1 MISINPYIID
11 NCDDSIPTNGQ
22 GQSFNQKN
30 AVSESIIAIEQDLKL
45 RLKKTHICKRRQE
58 SNIIGIINTTKLEI
72 LNSTSAF
79 FEPKEMTKIKPN
91 ILFSKKFIFNSNEQ
105 SNTTFNLNP
114 SNPNKINN
122 YILEVI
128 PMDINAKFIPSLL
141 PKPTHQQ
148 RYLVSTTKLYMKNL
162 NFYCVLGFQ
171 YFEDCDNNDFVDLDL
186 HVAGD
191 WIINSQQSNET
202 LQAYLRD
209 NNISA
214 FAIKN
219 VALTCVFIDTNT
231 NSLSAEGCKS
241 FFSADLSQVSCRCN
255 HATVFTIVL
264 SVSVKTV
271 PYAVQV

>member
-1 MISINPYIID
+1 M
-11 NCDDSIPTNGQ
+11 
-22 GQSFNQKN
+22 
-30 AVSESIIAIEQDLKL
+30 
-45 RLKKTHICKRRQE
+45 
-58 SNIIGIINTTKLEI
+58 NT
-72 LNSTSAF
+72 TSAF
-79 FEPKEMTKIKPN
+79 FEPKKMTTIKPN
-91 ILFSKKFIFNSNEQ
+91 PLFSKKFIFYSNEQ

-122 YILEVI
+122 YILDVI
-128 PMDINAKFIPSLL
+128 PMDINAKFISGLL

-148 RYLVSTTKLYMKNL
+148 RYLLSTTKLYVKNL
-162 NFYCVLGFQ
+162 YFYCVLGFQ
-171 YFEDCDNNDFVDLDL
+171 YFEDHDKNDFVDLDL

-219 VALTCVFIDTNT
+219 VALTCVFVDTNT

-241 FFSADLSQVSCRCN
+241 FSTPDLSQVSCRCN

-271 PYAVQV
+271 PYALQV